1 MKKYLYLD
9 DEALDAIKPIID
21 GLNRSGKIV
30 VERVPLEQDETIDR
44 VYSSLRKIQYDGIIV
59 DYMLNG
65 TGPFHIGCNSHSIA
79 QYLRDL
85 AEQGESKSFPIVLC
99 STNQNIKRQ
108 LQNGYT
114 SNDLYDFHF
123 AKDIDINYELIAS
136 RLENIAVGYEEIIKS
151 GKDISHILKRAISNL
166 DPRPFE
172 PFAKSI
178 QTKRCADLILQ
189 DFFKFSGLLISEEI
203 LCARLGIAKV
213 GSYKEILS
221 IFDRAK
227 YSGVF
232 NELGR
237 YYWFDIVSGIF
248 REYFNENMASLDA
261 EEKVE
266 LMKRKFV
273 KASLEVA
280 PIGVNNNSKRYW
292 TTCEKTGV
300 ALDPMEGYRLK
311 EAIVLKPWQEPH
323 YVSFSAISDGYVDYS
338 DVIESD
344 LERYTRKVDFIS
356 KRKNNGKE

>member
-21 GLNRSGKIV
+21 GLNRSSKIV
-30 VERVPLEQDETIDR
+30 VERVPLEQDETIDQ
-44 VYSSLRKIQYDGIIV
+44 VYSSLREIRYDGIIV

-65 TGPFHIGCNSHSIA
+65 TGPFRIGCNSHSIA

-85 AEQGESKSFPIVLC
+85 AEQGVVQPCPIALC
-99 STNQNIKRQ
+99 STDQNIKRQ

-114 SNDLYDFHF
+114 SNDLYDYHF
-123 AKDIDINYELIAS
+123 AKDMDIDYGLIALK
-136 RLENIAVGYEEIIKS
+136 LESIAVGYEEIIKS
-151 GKDISHILKRAISNL
+151 GKDISRILQKDISNI

-178 QTKRCADLILQ
+178 QTKQCADLILQ

-213 GSYKEILS
+213 GTYREILS
-221 IFDRAK
+221 IFDSAK

-232 NELGR
+232 KELGK
-237 YYWFDIVSGIF
+237 YYWFDIVSIIF
-248 REYFNENMASLDA
+248 RELFNENIASLDA

-266 LMKRKFV
+266 LMKTKLDN
-273 KASLEVA
+273 ASFEVA
-280 PIGVNNNSKRYW
+280 PIGRNNNSKRYW
-292 TTCEKTGV
+292 TICERTGV

-311 EAIVLKPWQEPH
+311 ESIALKPWQEPH
-323 YVSFSAISDGYVDYS
+323 YVSFSAISDGEVDYNEVV
-338 DVIESD
+338 DGD
-344 LERYTRKVDFIS
+344 LERYTRKVNFLKKI
-356 KRKNNGKE
+356 KN